1 MIKKRVNESATRIIV
16 TLYKMNQTENYPKV
30 GLYKET
36 KIEERKKLQKKAET
50 ESQILLKMLE
60 YFH

>member
-1 MIKKRVNESATRIIV
+1 
-16 TLYKMNQTENYPKV
+16 MNQTENYPKV
-30 GLYKET
+30 SLYKET
-36 KIEERKKLQKKAET
+36 KTEERKKLQKKAET